1 MNKIEPIEEMT
12 LEGFQIVHSNMF
24 HHPPRKA
31 DATCTIWPTRISF
44 NKTALEKLHFCDYIK
59 LQVNPKTKCVLVMPV
74 SSQDRDSIRWTKGER
89 EKFIRNMESKAF
101 GEQLYRLWELEPEY
115 NYRAVGRLVSVN
127 QKVMLLFDF
136 NQPEWWRSQ
145 KIEGQH
151 E

>member
-1 MNKIEPIEEMT
+1 
-12 LEGFQIVHSNMF
+12 
-24 HHPPRKA
+24 
-31 DATCTIWPTRISF
+31 
-44 NKTALEKLHFCDYIK
+44 
-59 LQVNPKTKCVLVMPV
+59 MPV

-101 GEQLYRLWELEPEY
+101 GEQLYRLWDLEPEY